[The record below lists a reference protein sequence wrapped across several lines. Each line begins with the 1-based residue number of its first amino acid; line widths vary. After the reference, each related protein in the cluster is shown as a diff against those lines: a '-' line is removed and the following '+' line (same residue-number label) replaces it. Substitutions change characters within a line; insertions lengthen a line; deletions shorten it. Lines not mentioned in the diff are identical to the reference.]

1 MLKEYVAC
9 YVFKWLVEQSYFCY
23 VYKVPHYFLMHSR
36 TCYEMSRGF
45 NHMEEFF
52 KIIPIL
58 SNHLTWKIYHGKE
71 IVWGID
77 PIASHARNF
86 LLSGNLIVELHKRNI
101 LVLVQIK
108 NVKNPNGG
116 YY

>member
-1 MLKEYVAC
+1 MRKEYVAC

-58 SNHLTWKIYHGKE
+58 SNHLTWKVDRGKE
-71 IVWGID
+71 IFCGIG
-77 PIASHARNF
+77 PIANHARNF

-101 LVLVQIK
+101 LVLVHIK
-108 NVKNPNGG
+108 NVQTPNGG
-116 YY
+116 Y